1 MNNLIEKSKKL
12 FKKRIKKFGRISAG
26 RLDPFGLVKH
36 VDEVVKWADYLSN
49 KHTQA
54 DRQIIMMAV
63 WLHDIGHYPLPA
75 EMDHAIR
82 SEVLAKQFLTK
93 EKFNKKKTAG
103 ILHCIRAHR
112 CKDVMPQSIEAKIVA
127 CADSA
132 SHMTDSI
139 YMDMARDD
147 KMLKQDFRVYEK
159 MKRDFRDVMVFP
171 EVRLILAPLHRAW
184 QKVIKE
190 YEKIDL

>member
-1 MNNLIEKSKKL
+1 
-12 FKKRIKKFGRISAG
+12 
-26 RLDPFGLVKH
+26 
-36 VDEVVKWADYLSN
+36 
-49 KHTQA
+49 
-54 DRQIIMMAV
+54 
-63 WLHDIGHYPLPA
+63 
-75 EMDHAIR
+75 MDHAIR